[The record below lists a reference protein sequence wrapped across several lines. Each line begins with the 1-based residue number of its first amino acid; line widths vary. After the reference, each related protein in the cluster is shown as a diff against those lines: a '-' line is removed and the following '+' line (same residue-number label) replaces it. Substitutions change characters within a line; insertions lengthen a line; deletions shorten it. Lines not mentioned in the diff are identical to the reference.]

1 MADNREVI
9 RTAQAILRLDESESS
24 ESDIDSDAP
33 NKQPQYKR
41 SEKKWVVTDH
51 SSGAKPILKLLSF
64 NKHLTL
70 NFFL

>member
-41 SEKKWVVTDH
+41 SEKK
-51 SSGAKPILKLLSF
+51 
-64 NKHLTL
+64 
-70 NFFL
+70 